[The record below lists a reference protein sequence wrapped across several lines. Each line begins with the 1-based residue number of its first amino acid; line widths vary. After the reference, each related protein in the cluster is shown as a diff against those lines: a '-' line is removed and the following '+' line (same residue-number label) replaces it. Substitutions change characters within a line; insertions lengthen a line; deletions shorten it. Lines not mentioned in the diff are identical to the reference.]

1 MVVTERLEH
10 VDRLGSFIYNLCRG
24 KDTYKL
30 QRRDRI
36 LGTFTRCAPGPRAP
50 PRSNSPLLV
59 LQVCRN
65 VKRWTASGFV
75 TSRAAKWWRL

>member
-10 VDRLGSFIYNLCRG
+10 VDRLGSFINNLCGG

-36 LGTFTRCAPGPRAP
+36 LGTPAAVR
-50 PRSNSPLLV
+50 
-59 LQVCRN
+59 
-65 VKRWTASGFV
+65 
-75 TSRAAKWWRL
+75 SRAASPALRALTPLCSSCRYAET

>member
-36 LGTFTRCAPGPRAP
+36 LGTQSVHALRPRPSCA
-50 PRSNSPLLV
+50 STL
-59 LQVCRN
+59 
-65 VKRWTASGFV
+65 
-75 TSRAAKWWRL
+75 